1 MTLPLSNEN
10 GLIGFL
16 PPTISGAGGGVTGS
30 SDSSLTIAGTDA
42 IINQALAP
50 TWTGAHAFQASDAG
64 TNTTL
69 RTVTVRRM
77 TSGTAAAGLGG
88 GISFE
93 LEDAAGNANGAGL
106 LDVVWQDAT
115 NASEDSFFQFQTY
128 VAGAATD
135 ILRVGGAAGVTAFPD
150 ADFTFAVGRLLVD
163 SRTADTV
170 NFSHRDNTSSTGWAI
185 QFGATGFVGVNAL
198 TGSSG
203 ALRANNVTK
212 FAWST
217 TGVSFFNATI
227 AAQQNI
233 TGSRGGNAALAD
245 LLTKLAT
252 IGLIT
257 DGTSA

>member
-10 GLIGFL
+10 GLVGFL
-16 PPTISGAGGGVTGS
+16 PPTISSGSGLSIGGA
-30 SDSSLTIAGTDA
+30 IA
-42 IINQALAP
+42 
-50 TWTGAHAFQASDAG
+50 
-64 TNTTL
+64 
-69 RTVTVRRM
+69 
-77 TSGTAAAGLGG
+77 SGTSTRVLFEDTGPVLADDAALTFVKATGTLSATAFNSASFTSATTQSFTLNSVLSATLGVAAA
-88 GISFE
+88 S
-93 LEDAAGNANGAGL
+93 
-106 LDVVWQDAT
+106 V
-115 NASEDSFFQFQTY
+115 
-128 VAGAATD
+128 
-135 ILRVGGAAGVTAFPD
+135 PD
-150 ADFTFAVGRLLVD
+150 ADVVFGVGRFLCD
-163 SRTADTV
+163 SRTTDTV
-170 NFSHRDNTSSTGWAI
+170 NLSHRDNTGTTSWAI

-217 TGVSFFNATI
+217 AGLSFFNATV